1 MSDNIS
7 SNKYIAWL
15 RRFFFIL
22 SAILCLFLYF
32 CFYLRP
38 DFFTAITM
46 IPVWAWCAVGI
57 LLTVLGFPKSS
68 KRLVV
73 NQSNSEGLQDSWG
86 RASVKPAGGVHETP
100 PPLADHQNHCGGRSV
115 IILLA
120 IWIIF
125 LLVFAE
131 EPWSLL
137 HSSRASSAA
146 FDTARQRGGVLRVVS
161 LNCRNGNVAAAEEVQ
176 QYDPDI
182 VLLQETPRPREVKA
196 LAKELYG
203 DEAGTACGRDAS
215 LIVHGAILDSP
226 RPESTHYVQARVLMH
241 NGLELEAV
249 SVHLLSPVTKHG
261 FLSDDTF
268 MEMVRN
274 RVSRRDELTIIANQ
288 LGAVPRSLPMIVG
301 GDFNA
306 PAGDAIFRLLSPAL
320 HDTFKEAGSGWGN
333 TFSNNHP
340 IQRIDQVWVNRRFK
354 TMNVSA
360 RKTINSD
367 HRLVVCDLMLAK

>member
-1 MSDNIS
+1 MSDNIL

-15 RRFFFIL
+15 RRSLFIL

-38 DFFTAITM
+38 DFFAAITM

-57 LLTVLGFPKSS
+57 LLAVLGFQKAS
-68 KRLVV
+68 KRL
-73 NQSNSEGLQDSWG
+73 
-86 RASVKPAGGVHETP
+86 
-100 PPLADHQNHCGGRSV
+100 V

-226 RPESTHYVQARVLMH
+226 RPESTHYVQARVLLH
-241 NGLELEAV
+241 NGLELEVV

>member
-46 IPVWAWCAVGI
+46 VPVWAWC
-57 LLTVLGFPKSS
+57 VLGMLLALLGFQKAS
-68 KRLVV
+68 KRLV
-73 NQSNSEGLQDSWG
+73 
-86 RASVKPAGGVHETP
+86 
-100 PPLADHQNHCGGRSV
+100 
-115 IILLA
+115 IILIC
-120 IWIIF
+120 IWIFF

-137 HSSRASSAA
+137 HSGRRSSAD
-146 FDTARQRGGVLRVVS
+146 FQMARQRGAALRVVS

-182 VLLQETPRPREVKA
+182 VLLQETPRAREVKA
-196 LAKELYG
+196 LAQKLYG
-203 DEAGTACGRDAS
+203 DEAGFVCGTDAS

-226 RPESTHYVQARVLMH
+226 RPESTHYMQARVLMH
-241 NGLELEAV
+241 NGVELEAV

-261 FLSDDTF
+261 LLSDDTF

-274 RVSRRDELTIIANQ
+274 RVNRRDELTIIANQ

-367 HRLVVCDLMLAK
+367 HRLVVCDLMVAD